1 MKPTALIIVIAIIL
15 GAILVFSPVTLREMI
30 ASFPLFKSLGEVSA
44 PQQGAVNEAQA
55 SVFRTTD
62 GGTTWFPQVAI
73 DAGNSLPSVTV
84 LDVEFDYL
92 NSNIVYLGTEAGL
105 YKTLNNGQNWERQI
119 DNNKKLVDA
128 AVVYRV
134 VQDPRDTNNMYVAA
148 FQNKY
153 GVFLK
158 STDGGVSF
166 FQTYITQLENYAV
179 QAIAIHPSRSNVLYI
194 GTGQGGVFVSEDRG
208 DTWKVASWLTGPVTD
223 IVFNPNNGDEMY
235 AVVQNRGLFRSSN
248 GGKDWKEFSRELSR
262 IAAYNNVMMFMLDPA
277 NTNTLYL
284 ALGNGLVKSTNW
296 GRVWEFVKVLIPP
309 KALPID
315 AIAINPKNTNNIF
328 VGAGSLIYQ
337 STDGGVNW
345 SVQKFN
351 TQKRINVIAIDTKD
365 VQSIYM
371 GMKNVKK

>member
-1 MKPTALIIVIAIIL
+1 MKPTALIIVMAIIL

-30 ASFPLFKSLGEVSA
+30 ASFPLFKSLGATA
-44 PQQGAVNEAQA
+44 PTQQGAVNEAQA
-55 SVFRTTD
+55 SIFRTTD
-62 GGTTWFPQVAI
+62 SGTTWFPQVAI
-73 DAGNSLPSVTV
+73 DAGNNLPSVTV
-84 LDVEFDYL
+84 LDVAFDYL

-105 YKTLNNGQNWERQI
+105 FKTLNNGQNWERQI
-119 DNNKKLVDA
+119 DNNKKLADA

-158 STDGGVSF
+158 STDGGISF
-166 FQTYITQLENYAV
+166 FQTYITQFENYPV
-179 QAIAIHPSRSNVLYI
+179 QAIAIHPARSNVLYI
-194 GTGQGGVFVSEDRG
+194 GTGQGGVFMSEDYG
-208 DTWKVASWLTGPVTD
+208 DTWKVVSWLTGPVTN

-235 AVVQNRGLFRSSN
+235 AVVQNRGLFRTMN

-262 IAAYNNVMMFMLDPA
+262 IASYNNVMMFMLDPA

-296 GRVWEFVKVLIPP
+296 GRTWEFVKVLIPP
-309 KALPID
+309 KMLPID
-315 AIAINPKNTNNIF
+315 AIAINPKNTNTIY

-337 STDGGVNW
+337 SVDGGVNW

-351 TQKRINVIAIDTKD
+351 TQKRINTIAIDPKD
-365 VQSIYM
+365 TQSIYL

>member
-1 MKPTALIIVIAIIL
+1 MKPTALIIVIAIII
-15 GAILVFSPVTLREMI
+15 GAILVFSPISLREMI
-30 ASFPLFKSLGEVSA
+30 ASFPLFKSLETISS

-55 SVFRTTD
+55 SMFRTTD
-62 GGTTWFPQVAI
+62 GGITWFPQVAI
-73 DAGNSLPSVTV
+73 DAGSSLPSVTV
-84 LDVEFDYL
+84 LDVAFDYL

-119 DNNKKLVDA
+119 DNNKRLADA

-134 VQDPRDTNNMYVAA
+134 VQDPRDTNNIYVAA

-179 QAIAIHPSRSNVLYI
+179 QAIAIHPTRSNVLYI
-194 GTGQGGVFVSEDRG
+194 GTGQGGVFMSEDYG
-208 DTWKVASWLTGPVTD
+208 DTWKVASWLTGPVTN
-223 IVFNPNNGDEMY
+223 IVFNPHNGDEMY
-235 AVVQNRGLFRSSN
+235 AVVQNRGLFRSVN
-248 GGKDWKEFSRELSR
+248 GGREWKEFSRELAR

-277 NTNTLYL
+277 NTNKLYL
-284 ALGNGLVKSTNW
+284 ALGNGLVKSENW
-296 GRVWEFVKVLIPP
+296 GRSWEFVKVLIPP
-309 KALPID
+309 KVLPID
-315 AIAINPKNTNNIF
+315 AIAIDPKNTNTLY

-337 STDGGVNW
+337 SVDGGVNW
-345 SVQKFN
+345 GVQKFN
-351 TQKRINVIAIDTKD
+351 TQKRITIIAIDPKD
-365 VQSIYM
+365 SKSIYM

>member
-1 MKPTALIIVIAIIL
+1 MKPTALIIVVAILL
-15 GAILVFSPVTLREMI
+15 GGILVFSPITIREML
-30 ASFPLFKSLGEVSA
+30 ASFPLFKSLGEVSS

-73 DAGNSLPSVTV
+73 DAGSNLPSVTV
-84 LDVEFDYL
+84 LDVAFDYL

-119 DNNKKLVDA
+119 DNNKRLADT

-134 VQDPRDTNNMYVAA
+134 VQDPRDTNNLYVAA

-166 FQTYITQLENYAV
+166 FQTYITQLENYPV
-179 QAIAIHPSRSNVLYI
+179 QAIAIHPTRSNVLYI
-194 GTGQGGVFVSEDRG
+194 GTGQGGVFMSEDYG
-208 DTWKVASWLTGPVTD
+208 DTWKVMSWLTGSVTS
-223 IVFNPNNGDEMY
+223 IAFNPNNGDEMY
-235 AVVQNRGLFRSSN
+235 TVVQNRGLFRSVN
-248 GGKDWKEFSRELSR
+248 GGREWKEFSRELSR

-277 NTNTLYL
+277 NTNKLYL
-284 ALGNGLVKSTNW
+284 ALGNGLVKSENW
-296 GRVWEFVKVLIPP
+296 GKSWEFVKVLIPP
-309 KALPID
+309 KVLPID
-315 AIAINPKNTNNIF
+315 SIAINPRNTNTLY

-337 STDGGVNW
+337 SVDGGVNW

-351 TQKRINVIAIDTKD
+351 TQKRISTIAIDPKD
-365 VQSIYM
+365 PQSIYI
-371 GMKNVKK
+371 GMKNIKK

>member
-1 MKPTALIIVIAIIL
+1 MKPTALIIVIAIII
-15 GAILVFSPVTLREMI
+15 GAILVFSPISLREMI
-30 ASFPLFKSLGEVSA
+30 ASFPLFKSLETISS

-55 SVFRTTD
+55 SMFRTTD
-62 GGTTWFPQVAI
+62 GGITWFPQVAI
-73 DAGNSLPSVTV
+73 DAGSSLPSVTV
-84 LDVEFDYL
+84 LDVAFDYL

-119 DNNKKLVDA
+119 DNNKRLADA

-134 VQDPRDTNNMYVAA
+134 VQDPRDTNNIYVAA

-179 QAIAIHPSRSNVLYI
+179 QAIAIHPTRSNVLYI
-194 GTGQGGVFVSEDRG
+194 GTGQGGVFMSEDYG
-208 DTWKVASWLTGPVTD
+208 DTWKVASWLTGPVTN
-223 IVFNPNNGDEMY
+223 IVFNPHNGDEMY
-235 AVVQNRGLFRSSN
+235 AVVQNRGLFRSVN
-248 GGKDWKEFSRELSR
+248 GGREWKEFSRELSR

-277 NTNTLYL
+277 NTNKLYL
-284 ALGNGLVKSTNW
+284 ALGNGLVKSENW
-296 GRVWEFVKVLIPP
+296 GRSWEFVKVLIPP
-309 KALPID
+309 KVLPID
-315 AIAINPKNTNNIF
+315 AIAIDPKNTNTLY

-337 STDGGVNW
+337 SVDGGVNW
-345 SVQKFN
+345 GVQKFN
-351 TQKRINVIAIDTKD
+351 TQKRITIIAIDPKD
-365 VQSIYM
+365 SKSIYM